1 MGGLDISIPAGCQ
14 FITVRYHDEETGN
27 EARAIYIPERT
38 TQIENCFSDVWIEHH
53 AQLNHCVEC
62 NNWFVY
68 CYEDE
73 EGWTGDLIPN
83 YCPHCGAKATN

>member
-1 MGGLDISIPAGCQ
+1 MIEIETKMEYCKNDLDGVILRDASGEMEDVK
-14 FITVRYHDEETGN
+14 FV
-27 EARAIYIPERT
+27 PERT

-62 NNWFVY
+62 NNWFIY

-73 EGWTGDLIPN
+73 EGWTGDLIPS
-83 YCPHCGAKATN
+83 YCPHCGARAI